1 MYQQYP
7 PPQPAYYPQQQY
19 SGCMKA
25 LLYGLSLLI
34 PIAGIIIGI
43 VFISRQDPESKSI
56 GNIALVLGV
65 ISFVLNC
72 CLAILIWG
80 VAFGGFV
87 AFLPEM

>member
-1 MYQQYP
+1 
-7 PPQPAYYPQQQY
+7 
-19 SGCMKA
+19 MKA

-56 GNIALVLGV
+56 GQIALVLGV

-72 CLAILIWG
+72 CVAILIWV
-80 VAFGGFV
+80 VAFGG
-87 AFLPEM
+87 ALPFLMDM